1 MKIQRIINTMIM
13 IRKIIVNIT
22 IHPLSGGFF
31 LLDRLPF
38 GIEQLK
44 RSHYNTASEDYK
56 LFSVA

>member
-1 MKIQRIINTMIM
+1 MKIQRIINTMII

-22 IHPLSGGFF
+22 VHPLSGGFF

-44 RSHYNTASEDYK
+44 RNHYITAFKDYN
-56 LFSVA
+56 LFSVW